1 MHHISCP
8 LPPVQNANARAQNGQ
23 SNWVQ
28 TLAIIFIVMVSQAQ
42 AREAVDLEL
51 VLAVDISFSVDESEA
66 RKQRDGYVAALQS
79 EEVVDAISSGPH
91 GRIAV
96 TYVEWADSSMQR
108 IVAPWTIISGPKDA
122 DAFASK
128 VRDAPFVQGHY
139 TAIGSMVERA
149 LVLFEQNNADGL
161 RRVIDISGDGPQ
173 NQGASLETARLRAA
187 ERDIVING
195 LPIISAKQDPWR
207 PRVEVQIDNYYRNQV
222 IAGPGAFVI
231 PAHDF
236 DDFKKAVLRKMILE
250 IADNSNF
257 GVVGNGMR
265 P

>member
-1 MHHISCP
+1 MRIYIISII
-8 LPPVQNANARAQNGQ
+8 V
-23 SNWVQ
+23 S
-28 TLAIIFIVMVSQAQ
+28 IFIGFAGHSY
-42 AREAVDLEL
+42 ARVAVDLEL
-51 VLAVDISFSVDESEA
+51 ILAVDISFSVDESEA

-96 TYVEWADSSMQR
+96 IYVEWADSSVQR
-108 IVAPWTIISGPKDA
+108 IVAPWTIISGSEDA
-122 DAFASK
+122 DAFAAK

-139 TAIGSMVERA
+139 TAIGSMVEKA
-149 LVLFEQNNADGL
+149 MVLFEQNNADGL

-173 NQGASLETARLRAA
+173 NQGAPLETARLRAA
-187 ERDIVING
+187 DRDIVING
-195 LPIISAKQDPWR
+195 LPIISEKQDPWR

-222 IAGPGAFVI
+222 IAGPGAFVV
-231 PAHDF
+231 PARDF

-250 IADNSNF
+250 IADNTGF